1 MAITPLGDR
10 SGALAAFA
18 VSTGPH
24 AGKEVPIH
32 APVVGVGR
40 SSKNEVVIDDDS
52 VSPAHAR
59 VEYVDGVWRITDL
72 KSTNGTYVEGVRL
85 APEVT
90 TPLPPGSAV
99 RFGGVGFHFHPVDEA
114 DPEGAVRVYTPQG
127 EEKET
132 VRAGGFRLPLWVLLL
147 VVIVVAL
154 VAFFVFGWET
164 TEPTGATPA
173 AALPSL
179 IVPGM
184 DGA

>member
-24 AGKEVPIH
+24 AGEEVPIR
-32 APVVGVGR
+32 APVVGIGR
-40 SSKNEVVIDDDS
+40 GAKNEIVIDDDS
-52 VSPAHAR
+52 VSPSHAR
-59 VEYVDGVWRITDL
+59 LEYVDGAWRITDL

-114 DPEGAVRVYTPQG
+114 DPDGASRAYTPKV

-132 VRAGGFRLPLWVLLL
+132 VRAGGFRLPLWVLIL
-147 VVIVVAL
+147 VVVVLAL
-154 VAFFVFGWET
+154 IAFFVFGWEA
-164 TEPTGATPA
+164 TEPASTAPA

-179 IVPGM
+179 AVPWTE
-184 DGA
+184 AA

>member
-24 AGKEVPIH
+24 AGKEVPIL
-32 APVVGVGR
+32 APVVGIGR

-59 VEYVDGVWRITDL
+59 VEYMDGAWRITDL

-85 APEVT
+85 APDVT

-114 DPEGAVRVYTPQG
+114 DPEGASRAYTPQVQ
-127 EEKET
+127 ETET
-132 VRAGGFRLPLWVLLL
+132 VRAGGFRLPLWVLILI
-147 VVIVVAL
+147 VIVLAL
-154 VAFFVFGWET
+154 VAFFIFGWEA
-164 TEPTGATPA
+164 TEPASTGPA
-173 AALPSL
+173 AAVPSL
-179 IVPGM
+179 VVPGM
-184 DGA
+184 DAA